1 MTQPDISSSDILDPN
16 LLQSVVRQATFQC
29 RAEGSGFYLCD
40 PERGHKTL
48 LATQNLPKEPWD
60 EAFLKEMIDSRQAVI
75 KTLPDQS
82 VLMAAPLVWQ
92 EAVRGLLIVFD
103 SQPGRTFRK
112 RDMALIQSLADLT
125 ASVAQQNERL
135 ARMTTQFRT
144 LHAIDV
150 ALTSSLELD
159 RVLNLIL
166 EKAAELVHA
175 EHGSLRQLEPETGNL
190 VLKAHYGKGWT
201 KEKMAYTPR
210 IGQGIARWVAEQQR
224 PYLSPDVRKDP
235 LNVVLFEDMRSSIS
249 VPLLYS
255 PDEQSQKG
263 KFIGVLLLESARL
276 AAFDQQDVEL
286 LEALAQEAV
295 IAIQNAT
302 QLHKLKAEQERRLA
316 AEKWAVMGQAAT
328 ALAHRINN
336 LLGIVPVSASEVLQ
350 MLAKM
355 ELSDADRRW
364 AQSNLERITRNA
376 QFILKLSE
384 ALFRPFKESGPPT
397 RSDVNRLLNEALDS
411 ANIPDDVEVVCNYDQ
426 QLPLVNCSLLLL
438 DIFLEIMANAC
449 KAMER
454 RKLRRLEVSSR
465 SELIDGLPW
474 VRVRISDTGK
484 GMSSHH
490 LDHLWNLFQPSDD
503 GLGFGLW
510 WMRTFIERQGG
521 TIECRSRPDDG
532 AAFIIRLPA
541 SEDRSQRTEDRGQK
555 AEDRR

>member
-1 MTQPDISSSDILDPN
+1 MIIKVKGALNRMQPHISSTDILDPN

-29 RAEGSGFYLCD
+29 RAEGSGFYLYD
-40 PERGHKTL
+40 PERGHSTL

-60 EAFLKEMIDSRQAVI
+60 EMLLKEMISSRQAVI

-103 SQPGRTFRK
+103 RQPGRFFSK
-112 RDMALIQSLADLT
+112 RDIALIQSLADLT

-135 ARMTTQFRT
+135 ARMTAQFRT

-159 RVLNLIL
+159 HVLNLIL
-166 EKAAELVHA
+166 EKAAELVNA
-175 EHGSLRQLEPETGNL
+175 EHGSLRHLQPETGHL

-210 IGQGIARWVAEQQR
+210 MGQGIARWVAEKQR

-255 PDEQSQKG
+255 LHEQQQKG
-263 KFIGVLLLESARL
+263 KFIGVLLLESARP

-302 QLHKLKAEQERRLA
+302 QLQKLKAEQERRLA

-336 LLGIVPVSASEVLQ
+336 LLGVVPVSAGEVLQ
-350 MLAKM
+350 LIAKM
-355 ELSDADRRW
+355 DISDADRRW
-364 AQSNLERITRNA
+364 ARSNLERISRNS

-397 RSDVNRLLNEALDS
+397 RFDVNRLLNEALDS
-411 ANIPDDVEVVCNYDQ
+411 ADIPDDVEVICEYDQ

-438 DIFLEIMANAC
+438 DIFLELITNAC
-449 KAMER
+449 KAMAH
-454 RKLRRLEVSSR
+454 RKLRRLAICSR
-465 SELIDGLPW
+465 SEQIDGHPW
-474 VRVRISDTGK
+474 VRVRIRDTGK

-490 LDHLWNLFQPSDD
+490 LGHLWNLFQPSDD

-521 TIECRSRPDDG
+521 TIDCRSQPDKG
-532 AAFIIRLPA
+532 ATFIIRLPA
-541 SEDRSQRTEDRGQK
+541 LEDRG
-555 AEDRR
+555 

>member
-1 MTQPDISSSDILDPN
+1 MTVKVKGTFKRMQPHISSKDILDPN

-40 PERGHKTL
+40 PERGHNTL

-60 EAFLKEMIDSRQAVI
+60 EMLLRQMIDSGEAVI

-103 SQPGRTFRK
+103 RRPGRIFSK
-112 RDMALIQSLADLT
+112 RDIALIQSLADLT

-135 ARMTTQFRT
+135 ARMTAQFRT
-144 LHAIDV
+144 LHTIDV

-159 RVLNLIL
+159 HVLNLIL
-166 EKAAELVHA
+166 EKAAELVNA
-175 EHGSLRQLEPETGNL
+175 EHGSLRHLEPETGHL
-190 VLKAHYGKGWT
+190 VLKAHYGEGWT
-201 KEKMAYTPR
+201 QEKMAYTPR
-210 IGQGIARWVAEQQR
+210 IGQGIARWVAEKQR
-224 PYLSPDVRKDP
+224 PYLCPDVRKDP

-255 PDEQSQKG
+255 LDEQHQKG
-263 KFIGVLLLESARL
+263 KFIGVLLLESSRP

-302 QLHKLKAEQERRLA
+302 QLQKLKAEQERRLA

-336 LLGIVPVSASEVLQ
+336 LLGVVPVGASEVLQ
-350 MLAKM
+350 LVAKM
-355 ELSDADRRW
+355 ELSAADRRW
-364 AQSNLERITRNA
+364 AQSNLERISRNS

-397 RSDVNRLLNEALDS
+397 RFDVNRLLNEALDS
-411 ANIPDDVEVVCNYDQ
+411 ADIPDGVEVVCDYDQ
-426 QLPLVNCSLLLL
+426 QLPPVNCSLLLL
-438 DIFLEIMANAC
+438 DIFLELMTNAC

-454 RKLRRLEVSSR
+454 RKLRRLEISSR
-465 SELIDGLPW
+465 SEQIDGHPW

-490 LDHLWNLFQPSDD
+490 LDHLWNLFQSSED

-521 TIECRSRPDDG
+521 TIECLSQLDKG
-532 AAFIIRLPA
+532 ATFIIRLPV
-541 SEDRSQRTEDRGQK
+541 
-555 AEDRR
+555 

>member
-1 MTQPDISSSDILDPN
+1 MQRDITSIDILDPN

-48 LATQNLPKEPWD
+48 LATQNLPKKPWD
-60 EAFLKEMIDSRQAVI
+60 EALLKEMIDSRQTVI

-103 SQPGRTFRK
+103 SKPGRTFRN
-112 RDMALIQSLADLT
+112 RDIALIQSLADLT

-144 LHAIDV
+144 LHTIDV

-159 RVLNLIL
+159 HVLNLIL
-166 EKAAELVHA
+166 EKAAELVNA
-175 EHGSLRQLEPETGNL
+175 EHGSLRHLEPETGNL

-201 KEKMAYTPR
+201 KEKLAYTPR

-255 PDEQSQKG
+255 SDEQLKKG
-263 KFIGVLLLESARL
+263 KLIGVLLLESSRL

-302 QLHKLKAEQERRLA
+302 QLQKLKAEQKRRLA

-336 LLGIVPVSASEVLQ
+336 LLGIVPVSASEVLRI
-350 MLAKM
+350 LAKLD
-355 ELSDADRRW
+355 LSDADRRW
-364 AQSNLERITRNA
+364 AQSNLERIHRNA

-397 RSDVNRLLNEALDS
+397 RFDVNRLLNKALES
-411 ANIPDDVEVVCNYDQ
+411 ADLPDDIEIICNYDK

-438 DIFLEIMANAC
+438 DIFLELVTNAC
-449 KAMER
+449 KAMEHQ
-454 RKLRRLEVSSR
+454 KLRRLEVSSR
-465 SELIDGLPW
+465 SEQIDGLPW
-474 VRVRISDTGK
+474 VMVKISDTGR
-484 GMSSHH
+484 GMPSHN

-521 TIECRSRPDDG
+521 TIECHSRPG
-532 AAFIIRLPA
+532 EGSTFSVRLPVDIGTPA
-541 SEDRSQRTEDRGQK
+541 L
-555 AEDRR
+555 AEEQ

>member
-1 MTQPDISSSDILDPN
+1 MQRDINSTDILDPN

-48 LATQNLPKEPWD
+48 LATQNLPKDPWD
-60 EAFLKEMIDSRQAVI
+60 EVLLKEIIDSRQAVV

-103 SQPGRTFRK
+103 SKPGRSFRS
-112 RDMALIQSLADLT
+112 RDLALIQSLADLT

-159 RVLNLIL
+159 HVLNLIL
-166 EKAAELVHA
+166 EKAAELVNA
-175 EHGSLRQLEPETGNL
+175 EHGSLRHLESETGNL
-190 VLKAHYGKGWT
+190 VLKAHYGTGWT
-201 KEKMAYTPR
+201 KEKLAYTPR

-235 LNVVLFEDMRSSIS
+235 LNVVLFENMRSSIS

-255 PDEQSQKG
+255 SDEQPQKS
-263 KFIGVLLLESARL
+263 KLIGVLLLESSRL

-302 QLHKLKAEQERRLA
+302 QLQKLRAEQERRLA

-336 LLGIVPVSASEVLQ
+336 LLGIVPVSASEVLRILENLD
-350 MLAKM
+350 LA
-355 ELSDADRRW
+355 DADRRW
-364 AQSNLERITRNA
+364 AESNLERIHRNA

-384 ALFRPFKESGPPT
+384 ALFRPFKESSPT
-397 RSDVNRLLNEALDS
+397 TRFDLNRLLNEALES
-411 ANIPDDVEVVCNYDQ
+411 ADLPDDIEVVCHYDK

-438 DIFLEIMANAC
+438 DIFLELITNAC
-449 KAMER
+449 KAMENQ
-454 RKLRRLEVSSR
+454 KQQRLELSSR
-465 SELIDGLPW
+465 SEQIDGLPW
-474 VRVRISDTGK
+474 VMVKISDTGK
-484 GMSSHH
+484 GMPAHH
-490 LDHLWNLFQPSDD
+490 LEHLWNLFQPSEE

-521 TIECRSRPDDG
+521 AIECQSQLG
-532 AAFIIRLPA
+532 EGSTFVVRLPA
-541 SEDRSQRTEDRGQK
+541 
-555 AEDRR
+555 

>member
-1 MTQPDISSSDILDPN
+1 MPPDINSTDILDPD

-40 PERGHKTL
+40 PEQGHLTL

-60 EAFLKEMIDSRQAVI
+60 EALLKEMIDSRQAVI
-75 KTLPDQS
+75 KTLADQS

-92 EAVRGLLIVFD
+92 EAVRGLMIVFD
-103 SQPGRTFRK
+103 NKPGRTFRN
-112 RDMALIQSLADLT
+112 RDLALIQSLADLT

-144 LHAIDV
+144 LHTIDV

-159 RVLNLIL
+159 HVLNLIL
-166 EKAAELVHA
+166 EKAAELVSA
-175 EHGSLRQLEPETGNL
+175 EHGSLRHLESETGNL
-190 VLKAHYGKGWT
+190 VLKAHYGEGWT
-201 KEKMAYTPR
+201 KEKLAYTPR

-255 PDEQSQKG
+255 SDKRLDKG
-263 KFIGVLLLESARL
+263 EFIGVLLLESSRL

-302 QLHKLKAEQERRLA
+302 QLQKLRAEQERRLA

-336 LLGIVPVSASEVLQ
+336 LLGIVPVSASEVLRI
-350 MLAKM
+350 L
-355 ELSDADRRW
+355 ERLDLSDADRRW
-364 AQSNLERITRNA
+364 AQSNLERIHRNA
-376 QFILKLSE
+376 RFILKLSE
-384 ALFRPFKESGPPT
+384 ALFRPFKESGPTT
-397 RSDVNRLLNEALDS
+397 RFDLNRLLNEALES
-411 ANIPDDVEVVCNYDQ
+411 ADLPDDIEIVCHYDK

-438 DIFLEIMANAC
+438 DIFLELITNAC
-449 KAMER
+449 KAMENQKR
-454 RKLRRLEVSSR
+454 RRLEVSSR
-465 SELIDGLPW
+465 SEQIDGSPW
-474 VRVRISDTGK
+474 VMIKISDTGK
-484 GMSSHH
+484 GMPAHH
-490 LDHLWNLFQPSDD
+490 LEHLWNLFQPSDE

-521 TIECRSRPDDG
+521 TIECQSQPDKG
-532 AAFIIRLPA
+532 ATFVVRLPA
-541 SEDRSQRTEDRGQK
+541 YVGREQME
-555 AEDRR
+555 A

>member
-1 MTQPDISSSDILDPN
+1 MNQDITATDILDPD
-16 LLQSVVRQATFQC
+16 LLQSVVRQATVQC

-40 PERGHKTL
+40 PEGGHRTL

-60 EAFLKEMIDSRQAVI
+60 DVLLKEMIDSHQAGI

-103 SQPGRTFRK
+103 SKPGRTFRN
-112 RDMALIQSLADLT
+112 RDVALIQSLADLM

-135 ARMTTQFRT
+135 ARMTTQFRA
-144 LHAIDV
+144 LHTIDV

-159 RVLNLIL
+159 HVLSLIL
-166 EKAAELVHA
+166 EKAAELVNA
-175 EHGSLRQLEPETGNL
+175 EHGSLRHLEPETGNL
-190 VLKAHYGKGWT
+190 VLKAHYGEGWT
-201 KEKMAYTPR
+201 KEKLAYTPR
-210 IGQGIARWVAEQQR
+210 IGQGIARWVAEKQR

-235 LNVVLFEDMRSSIS
+235 LNVILFEDMRSSIS

-255 PDEQSQKG
+255 SDEQSK
-263 KFIGVLLLESARL
+263 KSKLIGVLLLESSRL
-276 AAFDQQDVEL
+276 AAFDRQDVEL

-302 QLHKLKAEQERRLA
+302 QLQNLKSEQERRLA

-336 LLGIVPVSASEVLQ
+336 LLGIVPVSASEVLRI
-350 MLAKM
+350 LAKLD
-355 ELSDADRRW
+355 LSDVDRRW
-364 AQSNLERITRNA
+364 AQSNLERIHRNA

-397 RSDVNRLLNEALDS
+397 RFDVNRLLNEALES
-411 ANIPDDVEVVCNYDQ
+411 ADLPEDIEVVCSYDKR
-426 QLPLVNCSLLLL
+426 LPLVNCSLLLM
-438 DIFLEIMANAC
+438 DIFLELITNAC
-449 KAMER
+449 KAMENK
-454 RKLRRLEVSSR
+454 KLRRLEISSQ
-465 SELIDGLPW
+465 SKQIDGLPW
-474 VRVRISDTGK
+474 IMVKISDTGK
-484 GMSSHH
+484 GMPSYN

-503 GLGFGLW
+503 GFGFGLW

-521 TIECRSRPDDG
+521 TIDCHSQPG
-532 AAFIIRLPA
+532 TGSTFTVQLPA
-541 SEDRSQRTEDRGQK
+541 DIDVPASTWKQ
-555 AEDRR
+555 

>member
-1 MTQPDISSSDILDPN
+1 MPQEIISADILDPD

-40 PERGHKTL
+40 PECGRKTL

-60 EAFLKEMIDSRQAVI
+60 EKLLKEMIDSGQAVI

-103 SQPGRTFRK
+103 SKPGRTFRN
-112 RDMALIQSLADLT
+112 RDLSLIQSLADLT

-144 LHAIDV
+144 LHTIDV

-159 RVLNLIL
+159 HVLNLIL
-166 EKAAELVHA
+166 EKAAELVSA
-175 EHGSLRQLEPETGNL
+175 EHGSLRHLEPETGNL
-190 VLKAHYGKGWT
+190 VLKAHYGEGWT
-201 KEKMAYTPR
+201 KEKLAYTPR

-255 PDEQSQKG
+255 PDEPLNKG
-263 KFIGVLLLESARL
+263 KFIGVLLLESSRL

-302 QLHKLKAEQERRLA
+302 QLQKLRAEQERRLA

-336 LLGIVPVSASEVLQ
+336 LLGIVPVSASEVLRILENLD
-350 MLAKM
+350 LA
-355 ELSDADRRW
+355 DADRRW
-364 AQSNLERITRNA
+364 AQSNLERIHRNA

-384 ALFRPFKESGPPT
+384 ALFRPFKESGPTT
-397 RSDVNRLLNEALDS
+397 RFDLNRLLNEALES
-411 ANIPDDVEVVCNYDQ
+411 ADLPDDIEIVCHYDN

-438 DIFLEIMANAC
+438 DIFLELMTNAC
-449 KAMER
+449 KAMEN
-454 RKLRRLEVSSR
+454 RKQRRLEVSSR
-465 SELIDGLPW
+465 SEQIDGLPW
-474 VRVRISDTGK
+474 VMVKIRDTGK
-484 GMSSHH
+484 GMPAHH
-490 LDHLWNLFQPSDD
+490 LEHLWNLFQPSDE

-521 TIECRSRPDDG
+521 TIECQSQPG
-532 AAFIIRLPA
+532 EGSTFIIRLPVSIGREQIEA
-541 SEDRSQRTEDRGQK
+541 
-555 AEDRR
+555 

>member
-1 MTQPDISSSDILDPN
+1 
-16 LLQSVVRQATFQC
+16 
-29 RAEGSGFYLCD
+29 
-40 PERGHKTL
+40 
-48 LATQNLPKEPWD
+48 
-60 EAFLKEMIDSRQAVI
+60 
-75 KTLPDQS
+75 
-82 VLMAAPLVWQ
+82 MAAPLVWQ

-103 SQPGRTFRK
+103 RKPGRIFSK
-112 RDMALIQSLADLT
+112 RDIALIQSLADLT

-135 ARMTTQFRT
+135 ARMTAQFRT
-144 LHAIDV
+144 LHTIDV

-159 RVLNLIL
+159 HVLNLIL
-166 EKAAELVHA
+166 EKAAELVNA
-175 EHGSLRQLEPETGNL
+175 EHGSLRQLEPESGNL

-210 IGQGIARWVAEQQR
+210 IGQGIARWVAEKQR

-255 PDEQSQKG
+255 LDERHQKG
-263 KFIGVLLLESARL
+263 KFIGVLLLESFRP

-302 QLHKLKAEQERRLA
+302 QLQKLKAEQERRLA

-336 LLGIVPVSASEVLQ
+336 LLGIVPVSASEVLRIVEQ
-350 MLAKM
+350 MNLA
-355 ELSDADRRW
+355 DADRRW
-364 AQSNLERITRNA
+364 AQSNLERINRNA

-397 RSDVNRLLNEALDS
+397 RFDVNRLLNEALDS
-411 ANIPDDVEVVCNYDQ
+411 ADMPDDVEVVCDYDQ
-426 QLPLVNCSLLLL
+426 QLPRLNCSLLLL
-438 DIFLEIMANAC
+438 DIFLELITNAC
-449 KAMER
+449 KAMQCR
-454 RKLRRLEVSSR
+454 SLKRLEIRSR
-465 SELIDGLPW
+465 SEKIDGLPW
-474 VRVRISDTGK
+474 VRVNISDTGK
-484 GMSSHH
+484 GMSFHH
-490 LDHLWNLFQPSDD
+490 LDHLWNLFQPSDG

-521 TIECRSRPDDG
+521 TIECHSQPDHG
-532 AAFIIRLPA
+532 TTFIIRLPA
-541 SEDRSQRTEDRGQK
+541 SEDRGQTTEARG
-555 AEDRR
+555 